1 MVTGVNEFSEIEQFS
16 VDWRKKFYGKPL
28 AVLFPKDVNEVSCL
42 ITLVNRTAGISIVPQ
57 GGNTGL
63 AGGATPNSEG
73 NQLIISLKRL
83 NLVRAVDFFNRTL
96 IAEAGC
102 TLIELQKVIEKSK
115 LYFPLDF
122 SSRDSAS
129 LGGL

>member
-28 AVLFPKDVNEVSCL
+28 AVVFPKDVNEVSRL
-42 ITLVNRTAGISIVPQ
+42 IMSVNCARGMSIVPQ

-83 NLVRAVDFFNRTL
+83 NFSEHFF
-96 IAEAGC
+96 
-102 TLIELQKVIEKSK
+102 
-115 LYFPLDF
+115 
-122 SSRDSAS
+122 
-129 LGGL
+129 